1 LLLLTHTT
9 NRLTG
14 AAYPTAAR
22 VLTGPETHS
31 YLLDRSAEAD
41 GLRHSTAMF
50 VVRAIHTFSAEHGDE
65 LEFHAGENIEVLEKD
80 EAFGDGWWRV
90 SFLVPF

>member
-1 LLLLTHTT
+1 
-9 NRLTG
+9 
-14 AAYPTAAR
+14 
-22 VLTGPETHS
+22 
-31 YLLDRSAEAD
+31 
-41 GLRHSTAMF
+41 MF

-90 SFLVPF
+90 SSLMIS